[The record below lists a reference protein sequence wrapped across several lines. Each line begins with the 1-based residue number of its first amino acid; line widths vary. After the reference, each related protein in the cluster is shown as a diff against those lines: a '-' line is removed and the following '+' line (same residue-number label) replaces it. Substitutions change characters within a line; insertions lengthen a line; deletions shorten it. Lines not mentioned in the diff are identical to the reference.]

1 MSKDLINVIDDLL
14 NEKAKGGAMTSKDT
28 VINPQEKKPMKEED
42 IKEFNQNADNAK
54 SLTSDGKTADTAT
67 IKPSGGKEA
76 SSVEADKGPHDQAG
90 ENAGDEG
97 DMNKGKIAS
106 AASSEIEADKGPHDQ
121 STDNAGDTNSIDGIS
136 AKPSQASGEVEANK
150 GPHDQSN
157 DPGMSEQAAT
167 EDDESVDEKKLDA
180 VGKEDGD
187 VDNDGDKDK
196 SDDYL
201 MKRRAAIKKSMA
213 SEEVTWE
220 DAMYVLHSEE
230 LSLKEST
237 GAFEW
242 DKIKDLDESQWYLL
256 VGELDEAEENTF
268 AEEIKNMAISLDAM
282 ETPTKAEAE
291 EEYGRELT
299 DEEYDHICESKYHLC
314 AVVVE
319 HPEWGEGKPI
329 IGRHAK
335 PDDEGNIEWYDVE
348 FEHGI
353 EEEVPVEGMNIVHEM
368 SHGPSK
374 AKKKMKETMKKN
386 IDTSMGEDKVEE
398 GEKVKPGSAFDR
410 MPAKSPGVK
419 MGAKIPARFKPGVPV
434 GNQGAKNSF
443 KKEEIEDKV
452 EEALP
457 AGEPMQKLG
466 DAKGQDTSIQSG
478 SNDKQLPSDDKK
490 ASKGEAESKGGDVAS
505 GPHTQANDP
514 IETPTSANPKG
525 PAKMAK
531 ASAAAE
537 PNKGPHDQAN
547 DPIVN
552 KMPEETEQSNDIE
565 SELDE
570 DFKRKAAV
578 VFETA
583 VNEKV
588 EQYKET
594 LREESEKSIS
604 EEKEALNAKV
614 QEYVDYAVKE
624 WLKENELEIKYSL
637 RTEVAENFITG
648 MRNLFAE
655 NYIDI
660 PEDDISVV
668 DEITEQIDSFKE
680 QAEEYSTLNE
690 KLQKEVLELKKN
702 SIVETVAE
710 GLTETQKIKLE
721 KLSGSVEAEDTIEFQ
736 TKLEDLKQ
744 VYFNEGEESKKLLGS
759 LSEEVIGT
767 DEVIAEESDDSSVNA
782 YAQFLTKTIKK

>member
-14 NEKAKGGAMTSKDT
+14 NEKVKGGAMTTKDT

-54 SLTSDGKTADTAT
+54 SLTSDGKTADIAT

-76 SSVEADKGPHDQAG
+76 SSIEANKGPHNQAG

-106 AASSEIEADKGPHDQ
+106 GASAEIEADKGPHDQ
-121 STDNAGDTNSIDGIS
+121 STDNAGDTNSIDGVS
-136 AKPSQASGEVEANK
+136 AKPSQASAEVEANK
-150 GPHDQSN
+150 GPHAQAN
-157 DPGMSEQAAT
+157 DPGMSEDAAT
-167 EDDESVDEKKLDA
+167 EEEESVEEKKLDP

-201 MKRRAAIKKSMA
+201 MKRRSAIKKAMST
-213 SEEVTWE
+213 EEVTWE

-230 LSLKEST
+230 ISIKESS
-237 GAFEW
+237 GAFDW

-256 VGELDEAEENTF
+256 VGELDESEENVF
-268 AEEIKNMAISLDAM
+268 AEEIKQMAIGLNNMDN
-282 ETPTKAEAE
+282 PTKEEAE

-348 FEHGI
+348 FQHGI

-368 SHGPSK
+368 SHGASK
-374 AKKKMKETMKKN
+374 GKKKMKETMKKN
-386 IDTSMGEDKVEE
+386 IDTNMGEDKVEE
-398 GEKVKPGSAFDR
+398 AGSAFDR
-410 MPAKSPGVK
+410 LPAKSPGVK
-419 MGAKIPARFKPGVPV
+419 MGPKIPAKIKPGVPV
-434 GNQGAKNSF
+434 GNQGADIKNSF
-443 KKEEIEDKV
+443 KKEEVEDKV

-478 SNDKQLPSDDKK
+478 ANDKMLPADDKK

-514 IETPTSANPKG
+514 LETPTSANPKG

-531 ASAAAE
+531 ASANAE

-552 KMPEETEQSNDIE
+552 KMPEETEQSSDIE

-588 EQYKET
+588 DQYKDA
-594 LREESEKSIS
+594 LKEEAEKLIS
-604 EEKEALNAKV
+604 EEKEALNVKV

-690 KLQKEVLELKKN
+690 NLQKEVLELKKN
-702 SIVETVAE
+702 SIVETVSE

-721 KLSGSVEAEDTIEFQ
+721 KLSSSVDADDTIEFQ

-744 VYFNEGEESKKLLGS
+744 VYFNESEESKKLLGS

>member
-14 NEKAKGGAMTSKDT
+14 NEKAKTGAMTTKDT
-28 VINPQEKKPMKEED
+28 VINPQEKKPMKEEE

-54 SLTSDGKTADTAT
+54 NLTSDGKTADAAT
-67 IKPSGGKEA
+67 IKPSSGKD
-76 SSVEADKGPHDQAG
+76 SSNVEADKGPHDQAG
-90 ENAGDEG
+90 ENASDQG

-106 AASSEIEADKGPHDQ
+106 DASAEIAADKGPHDQ

-136 AKPSQASGEVEANK
+136 AKPSQASAEVEANK
-150 GPHDQSN
+150 GPHDQAN
-157 DPGMSEQAAT
+157 DPGMSEEIET
-167 EDDESVDEKKLDA
+167 EEETVDEKAKMDA

-201 MKRRAAIKKSMA
+201 MKRRAAIKKAMS
-213 SEEVTWE
+213 SEEVSWE

-230 LSLKEST
+230 LSIKESS
-237 GAFEW
+237 GAFDW

-256 VGELDEAEENTF
+256 VGELDESEVDIF
-268 AEEIKNMAISLDAM
+268 AEELKTMASSIPEEQEL
-282 ETPTKAEAE
+282 PTKQEAE

-299 DEEYDHICESKYHLC
+299 DEEYDHICDSQYHLC

-329 IGRHAK
+329 IGRHAA

-368 SHGPSK
+368 SHGASK
-374 AKKKMKETMKKN
+374 GKKKMKETMKKN

-419 MGAKIPARFKPGVPV
+419 MGDKIPAKFKPGVPAV
-434 GNQGAKNSF
+434 SSV
-443 KKEEIEDKV
+443 KKEEAEEV

-457 AGEPMQKLG
+457 AGDPIQKLG
-466 DAKGQDTSIQSG
+466 DAKGQDTTIKTG
-478 SNDKQLPSDDKK
+478 ANDKELPADDKK
-490 ASKGEAESKGGDVAS
+490 TAKGEADNKGGDPAA
-505 GPHTQANDP
+505 GPHNQANDP
-514 IETPTSANPKG
+514 LETPTTANPKG
-525 PAKMAK
+525 VAKLK
-531 ASAAAE
+531 TASATAE
-537 PNKGPHDQAN
+537 PNKGPHDQAK

-552 KMPEETEQSNDIE
+552 KMAAEETH
-565 SELDE
+565 SENVDDLDE
-570 DFKRKAAV
+570 DFKRKAQV

-588 EQYKET
+588 EQYKVEIQEET
-594 LREESEKSIS
+594 EKLIQ
-604 EEKEALNAKV
+604 EEKDSINEKV
-614 QEYVDYAVKE
+614 QEYIDYAVKE

-637 RTEVAENFITG
+637 RTEVAESFITG
-648 MRNLFAE
+648 MRKLFAE

-660 PEDDISVV
+660 PEDEISVV

-680 QAEEYSTLNE
+680 QSEEYASQNE
-690 KLQKEVLELKKN
+690 KLQKEVLELKKS
-702 SIVETVAE
+702 SIVETVSE

-721 KLSGSVEAEDTIEFQ
+721 KLSASVEAEDTEEFQ

-767 DEVIAEESDDSSVNA
+767 DEVIAEESNDYSVNA